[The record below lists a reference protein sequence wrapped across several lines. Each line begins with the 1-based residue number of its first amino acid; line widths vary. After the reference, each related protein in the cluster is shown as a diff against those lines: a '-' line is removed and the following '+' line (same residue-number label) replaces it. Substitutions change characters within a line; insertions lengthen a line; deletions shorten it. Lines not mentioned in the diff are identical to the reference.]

1 MIGQGE
7 KGKADVT
14 DITDTS
20 AASPSLAESVVAA
33 KPTED
38 AESAERSEPS
48 TCAEDLSIEEALS
61 RYGFVLRPVE
71 GDSMMPM
78 LDQARDIVR
87 IVPLSAP
94 IGKYDLPLYR
104 RPSGQYVLHRVI
116 AVRKDHCVT
125 CGDNRWRSEKVP
137 YAWLVGIAEG
147 FYKNGNYISCTD
159 EAYLSYVRRR
169 VGNRFSRA
177 VRAVF
182 RRLFLH
188 GKKNR

>member
-1 MIGQGE
+1 MQGE
-7 KGKADVT
+7 ELFRPAGSADGT
-14 DITDTS
+14 EQ
-20 AASPSLAESVVAA
+20 SL
-33 KPTED
+33 
-38 AESAERSEPS
+38 
-48 TCAEDLSIEEALS
+48 EEALGAAG
-61 RYGFVLRPVE
+61 YLVRPVE

-87 IVPLSAP
+87 IVPLTAP
-94 IGKYDLPLYR
+94 IGKYDLSLYR

-169 VGNRFSRA
+169 VGKRFSRA